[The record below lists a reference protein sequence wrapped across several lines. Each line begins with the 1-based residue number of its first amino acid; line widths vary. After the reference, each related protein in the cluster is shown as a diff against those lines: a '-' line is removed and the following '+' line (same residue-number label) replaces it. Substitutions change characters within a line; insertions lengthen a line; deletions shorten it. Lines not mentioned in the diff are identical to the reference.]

1 MNKNSSGKMKEK
13 SCNSSSSSDKVMDG
27 SDITQLVEN
36 EKVFS
41 NFVDHKFQELDTDCD
56 GKLSVKELQPAVA
69 DIGAALGL
77 PAQGTNPES
86 DYIYTEVSCCPFSS
100 FFFFLVLQTTVL
112 NEFTQGKLKKI
123 SKPEFK
129 EVLSDFLLG
138 MAAGLKRDPVVILRI
153 DGEDLHEFVESLT
166 FEPEMLSIFSEIGL
180 PDGTLKDYIIKAFE
194 KLTVDHGM
202 PPATDPWVM
211 SNVVEPALECLGD
224 ALQQPISQD
233 TFLAAF
239 KKAAESIVQL
249 LKEQPAIVAH
259 SQNTFDGSGIKK
271 LLSSKFELDKAMDS
285 ALRGIPRERHG
296 TIAKEYLGVALDSLA
311 ASADLPPLGAI
322 DQMDDIMNEA
332 LKMVGVGDG
341 KVVKEDEFKKLLA
354 EVLGSIMLQ
363 LEGNSVSVSINSIVH
378 EPVAS
383 SSTLL
388 QPSSP

>member
-1 MNKNSSGKMKEK
+1 
-13 SCNSSSSSDKVMDG
+13 
-27 SDITQLVEN
+27 
-36 EKVFS
+36 
-41 NFVDHKFQELDTDCD
+41 
-56 GKLSVKELQPAVA
+56 
-69 DIGAALGL
+69 
-77 PAQGTNPES
+77 
-86 DYIYTEVSCCPFSS
+86 
-100 FFFFLVLQTTVL
+100 
-112 NEFTQGKLKKI
+112 
-123 SKPEFK
+123 
-129 EVLSDFLLG
+129 

-166 FEPEMLSIFSEIGL
+166 FEPETLSIFSEIGL
-180 PDGTLKDYIIKAFE
+180 PNGSLKDYIIKAFE
-194 KLTVDHGM
+194 KLTVEHGM

-233 TFLAAF
+233 TFLVAF
-239 KKAAESIVQL
+239 KKAAKSIVQL

-259 SQNTFDGSGIKK
+259 SQNTFDGSCIKK
-271 LLSSKFELDKAMDS
+271 LLSNKFELDKAMDS

-296 TIAKEYLGVALDSLA
+296 TISKEYLGVALDSLA

-341 KVVKEDEFKKLLA
+341 KVVKEDEFKKLLT

-363 LEGNSVSVSINSIVH
+363 LEGNSVSVSTNSIVH
-378 EPVAS
+378 EPVPS

>member
-13 SCNSSSSSDKVMDG
+13 SSNSSSDKVMDG

-86 DYIYTEVSCCPFSS
+86 DYIYTEV
-100 FFFFLVLQTTVL
+100 L
-112 NEFTQGKLKKI
+112 NEFTHGKLQKI

-153 DGEDLHEFVESLT
+153 DGEDLHEFVKSLT
-166 FEPEMLSIFSEIGL
+166 FEQEMLSIFSEIGW
-180 PDGTLKDYIIKAFE
+180 PDGSLKDYIIKAFK

-239 KKAAESIVQL
+239 KKAAESMVQL

-259 SQNTFDGSGIKK
+259 SNGFCLTRYTQRATWDNIKGI
-271 LLSSKFELDKAMDS
+271 
-285 ALRGIPRERHG
+285 
-296 TIAKEYLGVALDSLA
+296 LGVALDSLA

-332 LKMVGVGDG
+332 LKMVGVSDG

-378 EPVAS
+378 EPVGS

-388 QPSSP
+388 HPSSP